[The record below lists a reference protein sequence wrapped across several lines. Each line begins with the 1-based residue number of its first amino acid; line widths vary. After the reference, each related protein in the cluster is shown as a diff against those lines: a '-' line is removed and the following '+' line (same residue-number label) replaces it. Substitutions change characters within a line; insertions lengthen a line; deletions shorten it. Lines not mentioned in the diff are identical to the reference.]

1 MSKYLG
7 STFFRELLAHSIAG
21 DPAMRAAADALDGV
35 LNTATRAIPCVL
47 LYARLAH
54 VVGHD
59 LLPPLARLAE

>member
-35 LNTATRAIPCVL
+35 LNAATSPVF
-47 LYARLAH
+47 
-54 VVGHD
+54 
-59 LLPPLARLAE
+59 